1 MARNLFVIVILIFTL
16 AGCQSDNPGG
26 GAGTG
31 TTGNTNFQS
40 NAATGDSPTTR
51 VLAYL
56 DGRPIGHNDLQASLY
71 EAAGGQVLAET
82 ILDRRID
89 LRLTQRGLSLTPA
102 QIEAEKTAMLK
113 SLDPNNDDQAVRLL
127 RELRRRRGLGDLRF
141 EQLLR
146 RNAAMRLLVQD
157 EVKITD
163 NELNQAYA
171 IEYGPRYEVRLI
183 TVENLSMASQISRRA
198 RGEGVPAESFIEMA
212 VRTSTDPSRVQGG
225 LLAPVSPADGT
236 WPDGI
241 RKAVEQL
248 EEGKVSDP
256 IAIEKGFAVIKLERK
271 IPAKPIQLEAVRADL
286 TARVRRNTERVL
298 MQRLARTMLN
308 EVELIVTDR
317 TLRESWTQQKELM
330 FQE

>member
-1 MARNLFVIVILIFTL
+1 MARNLFVIVILNFTL

-31 TTGNTNFQS
+31 STGNANFQS

-71 EAAGGQVLAET
+71 EASGGQVLAET

-102 QIEAEKTAMLK
+102 RIEAEKTAMLK

-141 EQLLR
+141 GQLLR

-157 EVKITD
+157 EVQITD

-212 VRTSTDPSRVQGG
+212 VRSSTDPSRVQGG

-248 EEGKVSDP
+248 EEGRVSDP

-271 IPAKPIQLEAVRADL
+271 IPARPMPLETVRADL

-317 TLRESWTQQKELM
+317 TLRESWAQQKELM